1 MKNKSVC
8 NVIVTVA
15 TIAGLAGCAT
25 AHKNERL
32 SHEIWTFSDAGNPAR
47 REVWSEEHEGGGTA
61 LMANPAASQIAS
73 FHTNQA
79 GLGGASSFTVGDA
92 QSRLAPMTGSYSPG
106 VWSFSTGNAQSAAGT
121 NVAAAAAAAT
131 NVLEAIKK

>member
-1 MKNKSVC
+1 MKNKLVC

-32 SHEIWTFSDAGNPAR
+32 SHEVWTYSDAGKPAR
-47 REVWSEEHEGGGTA
+47 CEVWSEEHEGGGTA

-92 QSRLAPMTGSYSPG
+92 QSRVAPMAGSYSPDG
-106 VWSFSTGNAQSAAGT
+106 WSFSTGNGQTVTGTNAAGKG
-121 NVAAAAAAAT
+121 NQ
-131 NVLEAIKK
+131 